1 MNISK
6 IQIVECLIVDGF
18 ICSQFVLVFVN
29 IFVIATCAAQPPN
42 DDVDDPDFAFSYT
55 FDVYV
60 TTPMVR
66 SLNLTEKVQEYC
78 YSKYLIAEGIINTT
92 IYEINVN
99 PFGID
104 GSKVNCTGP
113 IEVMRELK
121 YNLIR
126 NEVIEKLQ
134 KEGISLNKT
143 GCILNQYHNHNY
155 ADEIMK
161 IANLARIY
169 ITDDQ
174 KREERSRFIAMM
186 NSIEQE
192 KKKCLSSDD
201 EQEYSDSDE
210 QEDNLDNMAEHIDNV
225 SAEIPEVPTEDS
237 DNEHKSQI
245 IESTT
250 VMDESATI
258 FQIIKSSAVNIHCTR
273 NTFATILFSF
283 AILNSLISI

>member
-1 MNISK
+1 MVFN
-6 IQIVECLIVDGF
+6 
-18 ICSQFVLVFVN
+18 CSQFLLVFVS
-29 IFVIATCAAQPPN
+29 IFVIATCSAQPSN
-42 DDVDDPDFAFSYT
+42 DDIDDPDFAYSYK

-60 TTPMVR
+60 TTPMVTDR

-78 YSKYLIAEGIINTT
+78 YSKYLIAEGFINTT
-92 IYEINVN
+92 VYEINVN

-113 IEVMRELK
+113 IEAMRELK
-121 YNLIR
+121 YNTIR
-126 NEVIEKLQ
+126 DEITEKLQ
-134 KEGISLNKT
+134 KDGISLNKT
-143 GCILNQYHNHNY
+143 GCILNHYHSHNY

-186 NSIEQE
+186 KSIDQE
-192 KKKCLSSDD
+192 KTQCLSSDD

-210 QEDNLDNMAEHIDNV
+210 SEDNLVNMVENID
-225 SAEIPEVPTEDS
+225 AEIPEVPTDDS
-237 DNEHKSQI
+237 ANEHKSQI

-250 VMDESATI
+250 EMDESATI
-258 FQIIKSSAVNIHCTR
+258 FQIIQSGAGNIHCTR

>member
-1 MNISK
+1 MNI
-6 IQIVECLIVDGF
+6 I
-18 ICSQFVLVFVN
+18 
-29 IFVIATCAAQPPN
+29 VIATCSAQPPN
-42 DDVDDPDFAFSYT
+42 NDVDDPDFAYSYT

-60 TTPMVR
+60 TTPLVTDR

-78 YSKYLIAEGIINTT
+78 YSKYLIAEGFINTSV
-92 IYEINVN
+92 YEINVN

-113 IEVMRELK
+113 IEAMRESK
-121 YNLIR
+121 YKIVR
-126 NEVIEKLQ
+126 DEISEKLQ

-143 GCILNQYHNHNY
+143 GCILNHYHSLNY

-186 NSIEQE
+186 KSIDQE
-192 KKKCLSSDD
+192 KTKCLSSDD
-201 EQEYSDSDE
+201 EQEYLDE
-210 QEDNLDNMAEHIDNV
+210 VEDNLVEHNDNV
-225 SAEIPEVPTEDS
+225 SGEIPEVPIEDS
-237 DNEHKSQI
+237 TNDNKSQI

-250 VMDESATI
+250 EMDESATI
-258 FQIIKSSAVNIHCTR
+258 FQIIQSGAVNIHCTR

>member
-1 MNISK
+1 MF
-6 IQIVECLIVDGF
+6 DGFF
-18 ICSQFVLVFVN
+18 ICSQFLLVFLN
-29 IFVIATCAAQPPN
+29 IFVIATCSAQPVN
-42 DDVDDPDFAFSYT
+42 DDVDDPDFAYSYT

-60 TTPMVR
+60 TTPMVIDR

-78 YSKYLIAEGIINTT
+78 YSKYLIAEGFINTT
-92 IYEINVN
+92 VYEMNVN

-113 IEVMRELK
+113 IEAMRESK
-121 YNLIR
+121 YKVIR
-126 NEVIEKLQ
+126 DEISEKLL

-143 GCILNQYHNHNY
+143 GCILNHYHSHNY

-174 KREERSRFIAMM
+174 KHEERSRFIAMM
-186 NSIEQE
+186 KSIDQE
-192 KKKCLSSDD
+192 KTKCLSSDD
-201 EQEYSDSDE
+201 EEEYSDSDGLDE
-210 QEDNLDNMAEHIDNV
+210 NLVNMVEHIDVV
-225 SAEIPEVPTEDS
+225 SGEIPEVPTEDTA
-237 DNEHKSQI
+237 NEHKSQI

-250 VMDESATI
+250 EIDESATI
-258 FQIIKSSAVNIHCTR
+258 FQIIQSGAVNIHCTR